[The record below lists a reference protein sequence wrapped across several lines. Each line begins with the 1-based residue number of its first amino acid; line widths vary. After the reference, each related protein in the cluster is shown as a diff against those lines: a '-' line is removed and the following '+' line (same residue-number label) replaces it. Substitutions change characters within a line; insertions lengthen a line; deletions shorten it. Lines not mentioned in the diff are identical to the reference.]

1 MNIFEV
7 LTGKFIG
14 STSTFL
20 AASYYD
26 NYTILFIL
34 SFTLTGLTP
43 PPFLTQ
49 SSCRKSLNAR
59 NAQSD
64 D

>member
-7 LTGKFIG
+7 LTDKFIG

-34 SFTLTGLTP
+34 SFTLTGLTS
-43 PPFLTQ
+43 PPFNSVLLSQ
-49 SSCRKSLNAR
+49 VSQC
-59 NAQSD
+59 
-64 D
+64 

>member
-43 PPFLTQ
+43 PLTQ

>member
-34 SFTLTGLTP
+34 SFTLTGLTSP
-43 PPFLTQ
+43 PLTQ